1 MERVKVVFP
10 FQFTHGAEWMTAII
24 GAGIAAAVRAAA
36 HHGFARLPA
45 RIAVDM
51 ANLVS

>member
-1 MERVKVVFP
+1 MEHVKVMFP
-10 FQFTHGAEWMTAII
+10 LQLTHGTERMTAII
-24 GAGIAAAVRAAA
+24 RARIGAAVRAAA